1 VKTEDKDRTKSLK
14 DISNKELDEMLE
26 RMRQRGEL
34 DKNWW
39 RM

>member
-1 VKTEDKDRTKSLK
+1 VGDKPKGLK
-14 DISNKELDEMLE
+14 DLSKKELDEMLE

-34 DKNWW
+34 DQNWW